1 LATKTTIAFDKRLAT
16 LPNFLYGGIVEKVP
30 WDFTM
35 LDKSIKNAEAFL
47 GLFYAPEIDAH
58 ELTKKTK
65 LSLYILR
72 IDGGRFDYE
81 RMHSELGNASISY
94 VFSRSKFENIEPAKY
109 HEYVKEAQ
117 ESFRKADVND
127 GEGGELFL
135 YCFLETHLNAPKILS
150 KMELKT
156 ASNDYIKG
164 ADGIHLLNLGN
175 GNFHLIFGE
184 SKMIGDSTEKGSSFR
199 KAIKDS
205 LNSIKKVE
213 VEGIGGE
220 ISLVDSHLM
229 KESFSDE
236 VTGYLKKVLKPSALD
251 TSVTKANAF
260 GIFIGFEIDITDWD
274 LKNMS
279 EDEFSTKLK
288 TEVKTAVENRYD
300 YIEKQIDEHSLPGY
314 HFYIYAVPFI
324 KNKDVNIDK
333 TRKEIIRKLQ

>member
-1 LATKTTIAFDKRLAT
+1 
-16 LPNFLYGGIVEKVP
+16 
-30 WDFTM
+30 M
-35 LDKSIKNAEAFL
+35 LDKSIKNTEAFL
-47 GLFYAPEIDAH
+47 GLFYPPEIDSH
-58 ELTKKTK
+58 ELVKKTK

-81 RMHSELGNASISY
+81 SMYRELGNASISY

-109 HEYVKEAQ
+109 HEYIKEAQ

-156 ASNDYIKG
+156 ASNDYVKG
-164 ADGIHLLNLGN
+164 TDGIHLLNLGD

-184 SKMIGDSTEKGSSFR
+184 SKMISDSTEKGSSFR
-199 KAIKDS
+199 KAIKDA
-205 LNSIKKVE
+205 LDSIKKVE
-213 VEGIGGE
+213 TEGIGGE

-229 KESFSDE
+229 KESFSEE
-236 VTGYLKKVLKPSALD
+236 VTGYLKKILKPSALD
-251 TSVTKANAF
+251 TSITKANAF
-260 GIFIGFEIDITDWD
+260 GIFVGFEIDISDWD
-274 LKNMS
+274 LKSMS
-279 EDEFSTKLK
+279 DVDFSSKLK
-288 TEVKTAVENRYD
+288 TEVKSAVESRYS
-300 YIEKQIDEHSLPGY
+300 YIEQQIEEHSMSGY

-324 KNKDVNIDK
+324 KNKEIDIDK

>member
-1 LATKTTIAFDKRLAT
+1 
-16 LPNFLYGGIVEKVP
+16 
-30 WDFTM
+30 M
-35 LDKSIKNAEAFL
+35 LDKSIKNTEAFL
-47 GLFYAPEIDAH
+47 GLFYAPEIEAH

-81 RMHSELGNASISY
+81 RMYSELGNASISY

-117 ESFRKADVND
+117 ESFRNADVND

-156 ASNDYIKG
+156 AANDYVKG
-164 ADGIHLLNLGN
+164 ADGIHLLDLGN

-184 SKMIGDSTEKGSSFR
+184 SKMIGDSTEKDSSFR
-199 KAIKDS
+199 KAIKDAFD
-205 LNSIKKVE
+205 SIKKVE
-213 VEGIGGE
+213 TEGIGGE
-220 ISLVDSHLM
+220 INLVDSHLM
-229 KESFSDE
+229 KETFSEE
-236 VTGYLKKVLKPSALD
+236 VTGYLKRILKPSALD

-260 GIFIGFEIDITDWD
+260 GIFVGFEIDITEWD

-279 EDEFSTKLK
+279 EDEFSSQLK
-288 TEVKTAVENRYD
+288 FKVKKAVESRYK
-300 YIEKQIDEHSLPGY
+300 YIEEQIEEHNLSGY
-314 HFYIYAVPFI
+314 HFYIYAVPFL
-324 KNKDVNIDK
+324 KNKETNIDK